1 MKLLIEISND
11 DFERLKET
19 KFLIG
24 EKGKHGLGFNI
35 KNAVLRGVPFE
46 KEQTT
51 AEWLEEYHYDYT
63 EIVCSNCNKMFRY
76 DFGGDRLWKYCP
88 NCGSRMEGD
97 NQCD

>member
-1 MKLLIEISND
+1 MEELPAYPTGI
-11 DFERLKET
+11 ET
-19 KFLIG
+19 KVF
-24 EKGKHGLGFNI
+24 ESAI
-35 KNAVLRGVPFE
+35 KCCENVLDKMKDMS
-46 KEQTT
+46 KEELLEIARNTAERPT